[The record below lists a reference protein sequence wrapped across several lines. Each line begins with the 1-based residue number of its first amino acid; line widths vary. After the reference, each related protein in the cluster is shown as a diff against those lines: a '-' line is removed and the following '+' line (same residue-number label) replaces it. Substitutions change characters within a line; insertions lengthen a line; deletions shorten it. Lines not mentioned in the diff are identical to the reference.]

1 MMKSRIKNIG
11 LLDLRSATQQAV
23 EAIEK
28 IDNVGTVMCSPETS
42 HLVSKISIGNIGST
56 VIVSKEY
63 EIHTGKLELSGE
75 SLKKLSSPLFL
86 YVTGMIIVKEDVSFE
101 DIEKN
106 IGGLIL
112 TGKILCPD
120 NIASAIQSKI
130 VTQTGKF
137 VSYPAGSQIITGSC
151 VINDAFLNSL
161 KPSSVL
167 FIDGKLKVIE
177 ISNKEL
183 IAEKIERI
191 EVSGKAVIKEE
202 YAEIINQ
209 KLKGASKCE
218 IIPKD
223 YVYIEEDIIVD
234 SISIKKFNAAKIYAA
249 GIISFKEDLSVQM
262 LKDHIILIKTNEIII
277 CKQDLREHIVAI
289 CEGYSPKIVYY
300 SGKHIIIDQEYE
312 LDSSE
317 LEFSQEKISFL
328 VNGMLNVAKDVTA
341 ELMLEKI
348 EFIDNFGMISAGR
361 RQIGAIKNKLRIN
374 EGMVSSDENIENT
387 ENTENNVVISNAGY
401 IKL

>member
-1 MMKSRIKNIG
+1 MIKNRFKNIG
-11 LLDLRSATQQAV
+11 LLDLRSATEQAI
-23 EAIEK
+23 EAIEI
-28 IDNVGTVMCSPETS
+28 IDNVGTVMYSPETS
-42 HLVSKISIGNIGST
+42 HLISKISIGNIGST
-56 VIVSKEY
+56 IIVPKEY
-63 EIHTGKLELSGE
+63 EIHTGKLELGGE

-86 YVTGMIIVKEDVSFE
+86 YVTGMITIKEDISFE

-120 NIASAIQSKI
+120 NIAAAIQSKI

-137 VSYPAGSQIITGSC
+137 ISYPAGSQIINGSC
-151 VINDAFLNSL
+151 VINDTFLNSL
-161 KPSSVL
+161 KPSSIL
-167 FIDGKLKVIE
+167 FINGKLKIIE
-177 ISNKEL
+177 ILNKKL
-183 IAEKIERI
+183 IDEKIERI
-191 EVSGKAVIKEE
+191 EISGNVVIKNE
-202 YAEIINQ
+202 YAEILNQ

-218 IIPKD
+218 IIPDD
-223 YVYIEEDIIVD
+223 YIYIEEDIVVD

-262 LKDHIILIKTNEIII
+262 LKEHVISIKTNKIVI
-277 CKQDLREHIVAI
+277 CNQDLREHVVAI

-300 SGKHIIIDQEYE
+300 SNKHIVIDQEYE

-317 LEFSQEKISFL
+317 LEFSEEKISFL

-341 ELMLEKI
+341 ELILEKI
-348 EFIDNFGMISAGR
+348 EFIDNFGMISADR

-374 EGMVSSDENIENT
+374 EGMVSSN
-387 ENTENNVVISNAGY
+387 ENTENNIVISNAGY